1 MATRPS
7 GRNTARSEPYFGA
20 PTPTPVLAAVEHYG
34 VDPLELLRIA
44 YLDGDTPRTLR
55 HNGFES
61 KR

>member
-1 MATRPS
+1 
-7 GRNTARSEPYFGA
+7 
-20 PTPTPVLAAVEHYG
+20 VLAAAEHYG

-44 YLDGDTPRTLR
+44 YLDGDGPRTLR